1 MKPAVLLLL
10 ACLAAVPCGAK
21 AAEWVKIHSL
31 AERDQ
36 FFYDKTKLVIHGDE
50 ITYWKK
56 VIFPTPQPFK
66 GKFAASGLYRERIHC
81 AEHTL
86 KLISYLLY
94 APSGEAI
101 EYISAAEGE
110 AVPIIPDSLGDVFEK
125 ALCPLVRQKQE
136 QARLK
141 TQEEARLKAEAE
153 ARLKAQEEA
162 RIQALEEA
170 RLKAEAEAARPPSP
184 EGCCADEL
192 AKPQQPQAGQAGAG
206 VE

>member
-1 MKPAVLLLL
+1 MKRVFLLLL
-10 ACLAAVPCGAK
+10 ACLAAAPSGAH

-56 VIFPTPQPFK
+56 VAFSTPQPFK

-94 APSGEAI
+94 APSGEAV
-101 EYISAAEGE
+101 EYISSAEGE

-141 TQEEARLKAEAE
+141 EQEDARLKAEAD
-153 ARLKAQEEA
+153 ARIRAQEDA
-162 RIQALEEA
+162 RIQAQEEA

-184 EGCCADEL
+184 EGSGAAEI
-192 AKPQQPQAGQAGAG
+192 AKPESP
-206 VE
+206 

>member
-1 MKPAVLLLL
+1 MKRAFPLLL
-10 ACLAAVPCGAK
+10 ACLAAAPSGAH

-56 VIFPTPQPFK
+56 VAFSTPQPFK

-94 APSGEAI
+94 APSGEAV
-101 EYISAAEGE
+101 EYISSAEGE

-141 TQEEARLKAEAE
+141 EQED
-153 ARLKAQEEA
+153 ARLKAQEDA
-162 RIQALEEA
+162 RIQAQEED
-170 RLKAEAEAARPPSP
+170 RLRAEAEAARPPSP
-184 EGCCADEL
+184 EGSGAVEI
-192 AKPQQPQAGQAGAG
+192 AKPESP
-206 VE
+206 